1 MTTILKK
8 YRKKPVEIEAI
19 QLHIS
24 NMDRLMEQMRREG
37 HEVSTFSQ
45 PPMRA
50 ISGIKINTLEGV
62 MQANFG
68 DYIIKGVQGEY
79 YPCKPDIFEKTNEA
93 VEEDNGE

>member
-1 MTTILKK
+1 MTTLLKK

-19 QLHIS
+19 QLHMS

-45 PPMRA
+45 PPMRT

-79 YPCKPDIFEKTNEA
+79 YPCKPDIFEKTNEP
-93 VEEDNGE
+93 VVEDNGE

>member
-19 QLHIS
+19 QLHMS
-24 NMDRLMEQMRREG
+24 NMDGLIQQMRRDG
-37 HEVSTFSQ
+37 YEVETHSE

-50 ISGIKINTLEGV
+50 ITGIKIKTLEGV
-62 MQANFG
+62 MLANIG

-79 YPCKPDIFEKTNEA
+79 YPCKPDIFEKTNEP
-93 VEEDNGE
+93 VVEDNGE

>member
-19 QLHIS
+19 QLHMFNIDS
-24 NMDRLMEQMRREG
+24 LIEQMRRDG
-37 HEVSTFSQ
+37 YEVESFSQ

-50 ISGIKINTLEGV
+50 ISGLKIKTLEGT

-68 DYIIKGVQGEY
+68 DWIIKGVQGEY
-79 YPCKPDIFEKTNEA
+79 YPCKPDIFEKTYDL
-93 VEEDNGE
+93 VSEDNGE